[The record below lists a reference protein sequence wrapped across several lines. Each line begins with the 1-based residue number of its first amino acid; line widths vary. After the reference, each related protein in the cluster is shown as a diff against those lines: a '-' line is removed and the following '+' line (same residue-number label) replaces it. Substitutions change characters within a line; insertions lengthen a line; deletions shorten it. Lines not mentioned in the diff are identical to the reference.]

1 MYCTS
6 YQCKYLKLKYMF
18 ADNKIGVFLE
28 MFASWHKQFNSLLGG
43 AIRLLFVM
51 IFLRAFLFQGICSFD
66 CDIYMCTW
74 ANATLFV
81 GGCGAT
87 SASSREHHEF
97 TDNSF
102 NDTLCNKRSCWILD
116 FKEEVNSPRSDLE
129 PLL

>member
-1 MYCTS
+1 
-6 YQCKYLKLKYMF
+6 MF
-18 ADNKIGVFLE
+18 ADNKIVVFLE
-28 MFASWHKQFNSLLGG
+28 TFASWHKQFNSLLGG

-97 TDNSF
+97 TAIVLMIPCATREAVGSL
-102 NDTLCNKRSCWILD
+102 TSR
-116 FKEEVNSPRSDLE
+116 RR
-129 PLL
+129 